1 MRKLLKLESDV
12 IAIKVTDR
20 EFPEAFVYADEFYKA
35 PEFVGNVDKV
45 SAIISGYISTILHE
59 MKAQKKQFLKL
70 KFDFCEGNYQKLKDK
85 EQMGF
90 QAELFE
96 G

>member
-1 MRKLLKLESDV
+1 MRKLLKLENDV
-12 IAIKVTDR
+12 VAIKVTGR

-45 SAIISGYISTILHE
+45 SAIISGYISTVLHE
-59 MKAQKKQFLKL
+59 MKVQKKQFLRIN
-70 KFDFCEGNYQKLKDK
+70 FDFCEANYQELKDK
-85 EQMGF
+85 EQMGL

-96 G
+96 D